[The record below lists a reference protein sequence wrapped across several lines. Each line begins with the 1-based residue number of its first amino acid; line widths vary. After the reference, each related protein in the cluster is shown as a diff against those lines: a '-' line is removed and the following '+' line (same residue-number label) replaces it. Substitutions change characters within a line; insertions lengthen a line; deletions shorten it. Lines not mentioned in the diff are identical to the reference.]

1 MREKYKDYKY
11 IHFIMDLKKPS
22 EWIGWVKV
30 FDVAILPS
38 YFISE
43 SLPNSIIEYLAYD
56 KPVISTN
63 IGEIPKMLYSENQ
76 NKYAGIILELNK
88 EREVEVQELTDAMRV
103 MVTDLEQ
110 YSEYGKNTKLLFE
123 QFKMSNFA
131 SAYFR
136 LF

>member
-63 IGEIPKMLYSENQ
+63 IGEIQRCYTLKTRINMLV
-76 NKYAGIILELNK
+76 LFLN
-88 EREVEVQELTDAMRV
+88 LTRKR
-103 MVTDLEQ
+103 
-110 YSEYGKNTKLLFE
+110 S
-123 QFKMSNFA
+123 
-131 SAYFR
+131 
-136 LF
+136 